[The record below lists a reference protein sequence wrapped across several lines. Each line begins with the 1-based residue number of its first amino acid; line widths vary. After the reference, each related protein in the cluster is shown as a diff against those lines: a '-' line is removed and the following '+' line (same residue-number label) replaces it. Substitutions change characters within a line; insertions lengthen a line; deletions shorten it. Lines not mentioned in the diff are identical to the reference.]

1 MVSAREWLNSRCAN
15 MKFSIK
21 DFFSECDQ
29 IRRKLRMGS
38 HKLKKSLMEN
48 FLCSV
53 NTSVITGNVKFRL
66 HNALADYKEAIV
78 INCHLQKS
86 YIEIEKLMKI
96 PWKITGR
103 GVTQF
108 QMIL

>member
-1 MVSAREWLNSRCAN
+1 
-15 MKFSIK
+15 
-21 DFFSECDQ
+21 
-29 IRRKLRMGS
+29 MGS

-66 HNALADYKEAIV
+66 HNVLADYKEAIV
-78 INCHLQKS
+78 ITCHLQKS
-86 YIEIEKLMKI
+86 YIEKLIKI
-96 PWKITGR
+96 PWKIYGR

>member
-53 NTSVITGNVKFRL
+53 KIFVITGNIKFRL
-66 HNALADYKEAIV
+66 HNVLADYKEAIV
-78 INCHLQKS
+78 IPVIYRKVILKNLSKFPGK
-86 YIEIEKLMKI
+86 YAA
-96 PWKITGR
+96 
-103 GVTQF
+103 GV
-108 QMIL
+108 

>member
-1 MVSAREWLNSRCAN
+1 MVSVREWLNSHCAN

-29 IRRKLRMGS
+29 TRRKLRMGS

-48 FLCSV
+48 ILYSV

-66 HNALADYKEAIV
+66 HNVLSDYKEAIV
-78 INCHLQKS
+78 ITCHLKKS
-86 YIEIEKLMKI
+86 YIEIKKLIKI
-96 PWKITGR
+96 P
-103 GVTQF
+103 
-108 QMIL
+108 

>member
-1 MVSAREWLNSRCAN
+1 MASARGRLNSRCAN

-21 DFFSECDQ
+21 VFFGKCDQ
-29 IRRKLRMGS
+29 IRRKLQMES
-38 HKLKKSLMEN
+38 HKLKKFLMEN

-53 NTSVITGNVKFRL
+53 KTSVITGNVKFRL
-66 HNALADYKEAIV
+66 HNVLADYKEAID
-78 INCHLQKS
+78 ITCHLQKS
-86 YIEIEKLMKI
+86 YIEKLIKI
-96 PWKITGR
+96 PWKIRGR

>member
-1 MVSAREWLNSRCAN
+1 MVSAQGRLNSRCAN

-21 DFFSECDQ
+21 DFFSKCDQ
-29 IRRKLRMGS
+29 ICRKMQMGS
-38 HKLKKSLMEN
+38 NKLKKSLMEN

-53 NTSVITGNVKFRL
+53 KTSVITGNVKFRL
-66 HNALADYKEAIV
+66 HNVLADYKEAIV
-78 INCHLQKS
+78 ITCHLQKS
-86 YIEIEKLMKI
+86 YIEKLIKI
-96 PWKITGR
+96 PWKICGR